1 MSPKFHFIS
10 GLPRS
15 GSTLLS
21 ALLKQNPRFTASM
34 SSPAA
39 VLVGTL
45 HTKMTG
51 GEYGIFFND
60 EKRATVL
67 KSVLSAYYADRIAG
81 LGDNPVVFDT
91 NRSWTGRMA
100 LLATLYPEMKVICCV
115 RSIAWIID
123 SVESLLA
130 KNPLQVS
137 RIFDF
142 KPGTSVYARTEML
155 MNSEKG
161 LIGLPWSTLREAWFG
176 EHAKHLIVVT
186 YDNLT
191 KDPARTMRHLYDL
204 LQEPYFDHDFNNV
217 VYDEPDY
224 DSQLGMPGLHTVKQK
239 VEYKER
245 KPVLPPDI
253 FAKFAT
259 AHFWE
264 NRSLNPRGVTVI

>member
-1 MSPKFHFIS
+1 
-10 GLPRS
+10 
-15 GSTLLS
+15 
-21 ALLKQNPRFTASM
+21 M

-39 VLVGTL
+39 ALVGTL

-67 KSVLSAYYADRIAG
+67 KSVLSAYYADQVAG
-81 LGDNPVVFDT
+81 LGSNPVVFDT
-91 NRSWTGRMA
+91 SRSWTGRMA
-100 LLATLYPEMKVICCV
+100 LLAALFPEMKVICCV

-123 SVESLLA
+123 SVESMLA

-137 RIFDF
+137 SIFDF
-142 KPGTSVYARTEML
+142 KPGLSVYARTEML
-155 MNSEKG
+155 MNSETG
-161 LIGLPWSTLREAWFG
+161 FIGLPWSTLREAWFG
-176 EHAKHLIVVT
+176 EHANHLIVVT

-191 KDPARTMRHLYDL
+191 KDPERTMRYLYDL
-204 LQEPYFDHDFNNV
+204 LEEPYFHHDFDNV
-217 VYDEPDY
+217 IYDEPDY
-224 DSQLGMPGLHTVKQK
+224 DAQIGMPGMHTVKQK
-239 VEYKER
+239 VAYKER

-259 AHFWE
+259 SHFWE